1 MLHTLRSP
9 STQAREVE
17 AGSDPWIISGHVV
30 YPDQGKGYCP
40 CHQYTY
46 QQIRTHH
53 CEKYTRITARNTNA
67 PLADGMQCDA
77 MYTHETRI
85 CIWGMPVTLLENM
98 KTSFLIN
105 YRGDRESGIWHAGSS
120 HDRHSWLLYSGKRFC
135 QLFPEIC
142 LMLWTFVR
150 LTRSVTKG
158 RGKTCKA
165 FLTSLLV
172 SGCPNLPKYHGSIR
186 QKGISWVSWWTPGG
200 AEMCWLKP
208 LFWLWVCRACSGP
221 GGCLSVRG
229 FKTLVRG
236 SSSGTPTGLVS
247 CPDRLFVFVVCSQTW
262 NLSRINVTVFLE
274 SKIYAENA
282 SFATCPR
289 LRQNCENAW
298 Y

>member
-30 YPDQGKGYCP
+30 YPSQPREGLLP
-40 CHQYTY
+40 LPSIHISANTHASLRE
-46 QQIRTHH
+46 IRTHY

-105 YRGDRESGIWHAGSS
+105 SRGDRESGIWHARSS
-120 HDRHSWLLYSGKRFC
+120 HDWHSWLLYSGKRFC
-135 QLFPEIC
+135 QLFTEIR
-142 LMLWTFVR
+142 LIFKTFLR
-150 LTRSVTKG
+150 LAHSVTKG
-158 RGKTCKA
+158 RGKTCRA

-186 QKGISWVSWWTPGG
+186 QKGISWVSWTPGG
-200 AEMCWLKP
+200 AEMC
-208 LFWLWVCRACSGP
+208 
-221 GGCLSVRG
+221 
-229 FKTLVRG
+229 
-236 SSSGTPTGLVS
+236 
-247 CPDRLFVFVVCSQTW
+247 
-262 NLSRINVTVFLE
+262 
-274 SKIYAENA
+274 
-282 SFATCPR
+282 
-289 LRQNCENAW
+289 
-298 Y
+298 